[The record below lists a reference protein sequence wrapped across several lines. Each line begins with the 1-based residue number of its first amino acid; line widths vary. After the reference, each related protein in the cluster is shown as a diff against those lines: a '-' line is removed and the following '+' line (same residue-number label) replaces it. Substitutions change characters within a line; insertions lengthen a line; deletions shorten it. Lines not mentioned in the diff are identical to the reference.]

1 MCFLFDDSVRYKP
14 KNTFLFG
21 DEDETSKN
29 RKAALD
35 ATLTFEQD
43 VSFRGFGKG
52 EDVGELEVLSL
63 LGRVTKT
70 RGLVGYEVP

>member
-1 MCFLFDDSVRYKP
+1 MKKRDI
-14 KNTFLFG
+14 
-21 DEDETSKN
+21 EH

-63 LGRVTKT
+63 LGRETQTK
-70 RGLVGYEVP
+70 GGWV